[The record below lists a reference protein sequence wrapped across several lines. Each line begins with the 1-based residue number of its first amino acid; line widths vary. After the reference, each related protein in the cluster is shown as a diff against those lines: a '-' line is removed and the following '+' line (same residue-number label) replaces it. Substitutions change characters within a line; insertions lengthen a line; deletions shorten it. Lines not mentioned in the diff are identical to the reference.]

1 MRPGRTGRA
10 RTARA
15 RSIRRWVPARNLPGR
30 RRSDRATVGACGCR
44 PIRSQAG
51 GRVFT
56 LDSGGTRSGNLDLR
70 SAALWTRDLTPPGQ
84 RAPNASGGG
93 LAVAGDRLYVT
104 SVYGFLA
111 ALDAATGEEIWRQR
125 FDAPVTGAPTV
136 AGDRVFVSAA
146 DSTLWAI
153 DTASGRI
160 DWSIAG
166 ARTGT
171 LMARGPAPA
180 ISGDLAIMPTGAG
193 ELLGV
198 RRANGAIVWD
208 TTVVGR
214 RPGAAYAEISSIS
227 GDPVVDGGRVYAANQ
242 SGRVM
247 ALEARN
253 GDRIWSARE
262 AAYGPVWPVGGSV
275 FIVSDE
281 NRLMRLSAP
290 TASPIWAVELPL
302 YTTDRPR
309 RRAEIMPQ
317 HGPVLAGGRIWIASG
332 DGILRG
338 FDPTSGTEVTRLD
351 VPGGRCGADRCGRH
365 ALCPGPDG
373 RAARLP
379 LTGAPSQRVASG
391 LIWGGLIQPDPPEGR
406 HELHP
411 GHRRPAQ
418 CGQVHAVQP
427 AGGQAPGAGR

>member
-1 MRPGRTGRA
+1 VTLVRIAAVLGILGALAGCSRDF
-10 RTARA
+10 
-15 RSIRRWVPARNLPGR
+15 ILPGER
-30 RRSDRATVGACGCR
+30 VDIRAPWGGGQPIVNEAR
-44 PIRSQAG
+44 PIALPAQVANAAWTHRQGENGARPQHPALAASPQLAWSAPIGQGDARRVRLQTDPVAAG

-56 LDSGGTRSGNLDLR
+56 LDTGARVQATSSGG
-70 SAALWTRDLTPPGQ
+70 AALWSRDLTPPGQ
-84 RAPNASGGG
+84 RAPSASGGG

-111 ALDAATGEEIWRQR
+111 ALDAATGAEIWRQR
-125 FDAPVTGAPTV
+125 FDAPVTGAPSV

-160 DWSIAG
+160 DWTIAG

-193 ELLGV
+193 EMLGV

-247 ALEARN
+247 ALEART

-281 NRLMRLSAP
+281 NRLMRLNA
-290 TASPIWAVELPL
+290 ADGNPIWAVELPL

-309 RRAEIMPQ
+309 RRAEIVPQ
-317 HGPVLAGGRIWIASG
+317 HGPILAGGRIWIASG
-332 DGILRG
+332 DGFLRG
-338 FDPTSGTEVTRLD
+338 FDPTSGTEVTRLE
-351 VPGGRCGADRCGRH
+351 VPGG
-365 ALCPGPDG
+365 
-373 RAARLP
+373 AAATP
-379 LTGAPSQRVASG
+379 IV
-391 LIWGGLIQPDPPEGR
+391 
-406 HELHP
+406 
-411 GHRRPAQ
+411 
-418 CGQVHAVQP
+418 
-427 AGGQAPGAGR
+427 AGGALYVLGRTGVLHAYR

>member
-1 MRPGRTGRA
+1 MTFVRIAAVLGILGALAGCSRDF
-10 RTARA
+10 
-15 RSIRRWVPARNLPGR
+15 ILPGER
-30 RRSDRATVGACGCR
+30 IDIRAPWGGGQPVVNEAR
-44 PIRSQAG
+44 PIGLPAQVANAAWSHRQGENGARPQHPALASNPQLVWSSPIGQGDGRRVRLQTDPVAAG
-51 GRVFT
+51 GRIFT
-56 LDSGGTRSGNLDLR
+56 LDSGARVQATSTGG
-70 SAALWTRDLTPPGQ
+70 AALWSRDLTPPGQ
-84 RAPNASGGG
+84 RTPNASGGG

-104 SVYGFLA
+104 SAYGFLA
-111 ALDAATGEEIWRQR
+111 VLDAATGEEIWRQR

-136 AGDRVFVSAA
+136 AGDRVLVSAA

-153 DTASGRI
+153 DIGSGRI

-180 ISGDLAIMPTGAG
+180 IAGDLAIMPTGAG

-247 ALEARN
+247 ALGTRN
-253 GDRIWSARE
+253 GERIWSARE

-281 NRLMRLSAP
+281 NRLMRLDA
-290 TASPIWAVELPL
+290 ADGSPIWAVELPL

-309 RRAEIMPQ
+309 SRAEIIPQ

-332 DGILRG
+332 DGFLRG
-338 FDPTSGTEVTRLD
+338 FDPVSGTETTRLE
-351 VPGGRCGADRCGRH
+351 VPGG
-365 ALCPGPDG
+365 
-373 RAARLP
+373 AAA
-379 LTGAPSQRVASG
+379 APIV
-391 LIWGGLIQPDPPEGR
+391 
-406 HELHP
+406 
-411 GHRRPAQ
+411 
-418 CGQVHAVQP
+418 
-427 AGGQAPGAGR
+427 AGGTLYVLGRTGVLHAFR